1 MYGISM
7 VIDSQLKRQPRR
19 RPSLPMRGLTIRK
32 QLSYKP
38 AGLRKTTKMVRSFV
52 IIITALFL
60 SRAVESSGAEKIR
73 VAYVAPSVTQALPW
87 IANETGI
94 FAKYGLTAEIVLITG
109 SPRLVQSLIAGDVDL
124 AFAGATALIRAQLRG
139 AEVPILGSCTN
150 IPSQKLMVGRTSK
163 IQRLEDFK
171 GSILGVSQYGSEAD
185 TFARIALAKAG
196 LKPDKDVT
204 ILQLGGHPQVAAA
217 LAAGKIET
225 GVVAGLASL
234 TVEKSGGRILSSAAD
249 LKVLSPSGTFA
260 ATRGYIQRKRG
271 TVERLMRSFVEA
283 IHYLRTN
290 PGGAISLLQRYMGG
304 LNAEEASF
312 LYHEQI
318 DLFEALPFPSDKA
331 LQALLDRES
340 DPKAKSSK
348 PADFFDVSF
357 LREIEKSGLINQLY
371 RK

>member
-7 VIDSQLKRQPRR
+7 VIDSQELKRQPRR
-19 RPSLPMRGLTIRK
+19 RPSLPMRDLTIRK

-38 AGLRKTTKMVRSFV
+38 AGLRKKTKMVRSFV
-52 IIITALFL
+52 IIVTALFL
-60 SRAVESSGAEKIR
+60 WPAVESSAAEKIR

-109 SPRLVQSLIAGDVDL
+109 SPRLVQSLIAGDVDF

-150 IPSQKLMVGRTSK
+150 IPSQKLM
-163 IQRLEDFK
+163 
-171 GSILGVSQYGSEAD
+171 
-185 TFARIALAKAG
+185 
-196 LKPDKDVT
+196 
-204 ILQLGGHPQVAAA
+204 QVAAA

-290 PGGAISLLQRYMGG
+290 PGGAISLLQKYMGG

-318 DLFEALPFPSDKA
+318 DLFEALPLPSDKA